1 MTDCILSLRRVAPE
15 DWTELCTAFDDL
27 TYEQSL
33 AYAQAAA
40 KRISAAAEFISV
52 LDTQNTP
59 VAAACLRIK
68 RLPLLNRG
76 IAWIAAGPMMVP
88 IDGVAPAPE
97 LQRAVFT
104 TLSNYAQ
111 ETGHVL
117 RLRLPA
123 TAAHDPAKLDDVAQ
137 KAGFQPTDRSAAHR
151 TVIIDCAQDED
162 TLMRGLHGKWRNS
175 LRKSLKAGLTLDIV
189 PIAKAADR
197 FQALYQEVQSI
208 KGFQTDIPPEF
219 YYTLKGSDFPHE
231 VLFAQKDGT
240 DVAAMTIGRTGRR
253 AVYIFGATSQAGR
266 RPNAGHFLMWQ
277 TILRC
282 RELGLKWYDLNGVDP
297 NSNPTVAQFKLR
309 TGGSDLMAAGPYEF
323 RPPGVKSALI
333 SAAEAAYAQLKK
345 VRE

>member
-1 MTDCILSLRRVAPE
+1 MADCILSLRRVAPE
-15 DWTELCTAFDDL
+15 DWTELCAAFDDL

-33 AYAQAAA
+33 TYAQAAA
-40 KRISAAAEFISV
+40 GRVGADAEFIS
-52 LDTQNTP
+52 LHDAQNTP

-88 IDGVAPAPE
+88 VDGVAPAPE
-97 LQRAVFT
+97 LQRAVFAA
-104 TLSNYAQ
+104 LSSYAQ
-111 ETGHVL
+111 DTGHIL

-123 TAAHDPAKLDDVAQ
+123 AAAHDPAKLDPVAQ
-137 KAGFQPTDRSAAHR
+137 EAGFQPTERSAAHR

-162 TLMRGLHGKWRNS
+162 ALMRGLHGKWRNS
-175 LRKSLKAGLTLDIV
+175 LRKSLKAGLMLDIA
-189 PIAKAADR
+189 PIAEAFER
-197 FQALYQEVQSI
+197 FQTLYQEVQSV
-208 KGFQTDIPPEF
+208 KGFQTDISPEF
-219 YYTLKGSDFPHE
+219 YYALKGPDFPHE
-231 VLFAQKDGT
+231 VLFAQQGGADI
-240 DVAAMTIGRTGRR
+240 AAMTIGRTGRR

-297 NSNPTVAQFKLR
+297 DSNPTVAQFKLR

-323 RPPGVKSALI
+323 RPPGVTSALI
-333 SAAEAAYAQLKK
+333 SAAETVHSQLKK
-345 VRE
+345 ALG